1 MMVRSTT
8 HTSARVHPLIV
19 FLPQDSSCS
28 ICMNT
33 FRASLA
39 EEEMARAMDSPA
51 QPAEG
56 LGVTRLTDT
65 CGHIFCRKEY
75 SYPSY
80 YLKTYG

>member
-1 MMVRSTT
+1 
-8 HTSARVHPLIV
+8 
-19 FLPQDSSCS
+19 
-28 ICMNT
+28 MNT

-39 EEEMARAMDSPA
+39 EEEMAQAMDSPA

-80 YLKTYG
+80 YLKIYG